1 MLDPLETAELLA
13 FTKTIECKSISRA
26 AAELG
31 IPRATLG
38 RRLARLEE
46 RLGAR
51 LLRRTTRSLAL
62 TDAGEA
68 LHVHARR
75 VLDAVAEA
83 EASVRPIDGALRGDL
98 RVSVPPQLSGFAD
111 LATELARKHP
121 EVRLQVHFSTR
132 HVDLRR
138 DGYDVAIR
146 AGTELEP
153 GLVARTLMRTRL
165 VAVASP
171 DYLRD
176 APPLRSRRDLTRH
189 RLLLGFT
196 RDELPQSSWPLRA
209 GGSKSVTGTFASND
223 LQTLL
228 RATLSGLGI
237 AMLPELLVAASVRDG
252 ELVHVL
258 SEVLGAESKV
268 VVVYPERE
276 LVPPQVRMFV
286 DAVVAWAPDHL
297 KLPEAE
303 CDRRRARKR

>member
-1 MLDPLETAELLA
+1 MQEPLETAELLA
-13 FTKTIECKSISRA
+13 FTKTIECNSISRA

-75 VLDAVAEA
+75 VLDAVAQA

-98 RVSVPPQLSGFAD
+98 RVSVPPQLSGFA
-111 LATELARKHP
+111 ELASQLARQHP
-121 EVRLQVHFSTR
+121 ELRMQVHFSTR

-153 GLVARTLMRTRL
+153 GLVARTLIRTRV

-176 APPLRSRRDLTRH
+176 APPLRSRRDLGKH
-189 RLLLGFT
+189 RLLLGFN
-196 RDELPQSSWPLRA
+196 RDELPQSTWPLWG
-209 GGSKSVTGTFASND
+209 GGSRSVTGTFASND
-223 LQTLL
+223 LHTLL
-228 RATLSGLGI
+228 HAAVSGLGV
-237 AMLPELLVAASVRDG
+237 ALLPELLVAPSLRDG

-258 SEVLGAESKV
+258 PEVLGAESRV

-303 CDRRRARKR
+303 CERRRPRKR